1 MEKRFVVKN
10 LFQIVLIFLCFI
22 YCDLGAQNRSK
33 RNKQEKRN
41 IDQFKINAYPIV
53 TENDEIKLKV
63 FGLIPYQSLQFLKN
77 NETFIAGYET
87 SISIRDKDGNQLDR
101 QTFQSEVKV
110 DNYINTVDRSSREV
124 VMADFLVKDQEYTI
138 VGELIDQDTR
148 TKGVVKKK
156 IDLQGLLKEICIYP
170 PFIIGEYPGNWGFEN
185 NEIPVTTR
193 DINHKIKEFPLFI
206 SGKIKPGEFT
216 VSLVA
221 KNANEEIFW
230 DKNIELTSDNNIFSE
245 RIIIDKKPEE
255 NLSMEV
261 SVTLKQNKMSDTKE
275 ISLRIRKP
283 GLSFFINN
291 VDEALDQMRYIV
303 TDKEYKLVKKS
314 KRKEREKLF
323 YQFWD
328 ERDPTPGTI
337 ANELMDQYYYRVKYS
352 NEKFASFL
360 PGWKTDMGMIYI
372 LFGPPDDMQRSFAQN
387 QRNTYETWFYYSI
400 NRNFT
405 FYDENGFGEFKLTTP
420 YYRAVGW

>member
-1 MEKRFVVKN
+1 MEKRFIVKN

-22 YCDLGAQNRSK
+22 CSDIGAQNRSK
-33 RNKQEKRN
+33 RNNKEKRN

-63 FGLIPYQSLQFLKN
+63 YGLIPYQSLQFLKN
-77 NETFIAGYET
+77 DEIFIAGYET

-101 QTFQSEVKV
+101 KTFQSEVKV

-124 VMADFLVKDQEYTI
+124 VMADFSVKDQEYTV

-170 PFIIGEYPGNWGFEN
+170 PFIIGEYPGNWGFEE

-193 DINHKIKEFPLFI
+193 DINHKIKEFPLFV
-206 SGKIKPGEFT
+206 SGKIKPGEFS
-216 VSLVA
+216 VSLAA

-230 DKNIELTSDNNIFSE
+230 NKNIELTSDNNIFSE

-303 TDKEYKLVKKS
+303 TDEEYKLVKKS

-420 YYRAVGW
+420 YYRSIGW

>member
-1 MEKRFVVKN
+1 MEKRSIVKN
-10 LFQIVLIFLCFI
+10 LYQILLIFLCFFI
-22 YCDLGAQNRSK
+22 SNVDAQNR
-33 RNKQEKRN
+33 NKKNNQEKRN

-53 TENDEIKLKV
+53 TQNDDIKLLV
-63 FGLIPYQSLQFLKN
+63 YGLIPYQSLQFLKN
-77 NETFIAGYET
+77 NETFVAGYET
-87 SISIRDKDGNQLDR
+87 SISIRDNDGNQLDR
-101 QTFQSEVKV
+101 QSFQSEVKV
-110 DNYINTVDRSSREV
+110 DDYIRTVDRFSREV
-124 VMADFLVKDQEYTI
+124 VMAEFLVKDQEYTV

-148 TKGVVKKK
+148 TKGVIKKE
-156 IDLQGLLKEICIYP
+156 INLEHLLKEICIYP
-170 PFIIGEYPGNWGFEN
+170 PFIIGEYPGNWCFEE

-193 DINHKIKEFPLFI
+193 DINHKIKEFPLFL

-216 VSLVA
+216 VSITA
-221 KNANEEIFW
+221 KNASNEVFW
-230 DKNIELTSDNNIFSE
+230 NEKLELSSDNNTFSE

-261 SVTLKQNKMSDTKE
+261 SVTLKQKEISDVKE

-328 ERDPTPGTI
+328 DRDPTPGTI
-337 ANELMDQYYYRVKYS
+337 TNELMDQYYYRVKYS
-352 NEKFASFL
+352 NEKFAGFL
-360 PGWKTDMGMIYI
+360 PGWKSDMGMIYI
-372 LFGPPDDMQRSFAQN
+372 LFGPPDDMQRSFGQN
-387 QRNTYETWFYYSI
+387 SRYTYETWYYYSI
-400 NRNFT
+400 NRDFS
-405 FYDENGFGEFKLTTP
+405 FFDENGFGDFKLTTP

>member
-1 MEKRFVVKN
+1 MEKRSIVKN
-10 LFQIVLIFLCFI
+10 LYKILLIFLCFFI
-22 YCDLGAQNRSK
+22 SNVDAQNR
-33 RNKQEKRN
+33 NKKNNQEKRN

-53 TENDEIKLKV
+53 TQNDDIKLLV
-63 FGLIPYQSLQFLKN
+63 YGLIPYQSLQFLKN
-77 NETFIAGYET
+77 NETFVAGYET
-87 SISIRDKDGNQLDR
+87 SISIRDNDGNQLDR
-101 QTFQSEVKV
+101 QSFQSEVKV
-110 DNYINTVDRSSREV
+110 DDYIRTVDRFSREV
-124 VMADFLVKDQEYTI
+124 VMAEFLVKDQEYTV

-148 TKGVVKKK
+148 TKGVIKKE
-156 IDLQGLLKEICIYP
+156 INLEHLLKEICIYP
-170 PFIIGEYPGNWGFEN
+170 PFIIGEYPGNWGFEE

-193 DINHKIKEFPLFI
+193 DINHKIKEFPLFL

-216 VSLVA
+216 VSITA
-221 KNANEEIFW
+221 KNASNEVFW
-230 DKNIELTSDNNIFSE
+230 NEKLELSSDNNTFSE

-261 SVTLKQNKMSDTKE
+261 SVTLKQKEISDVKE

-283 GLSFFINN
+283 GLSFFIDN

-328 ERDPTPGTI
+328 DRDPTPGTI
-337 ANELMDQYYYRVKYS
+337 TNELMDQYYYRVKYS
-352 NEKFASFL
+352 NEKFAGFL
-360 PGWKTDMGMIYI
+360 PGWKSDMGMIYI
-372 LFGPPDDMQRSFAQN
+372 LFGPPDDMQRSFGQN
-387 QRNTYETWFYYSI
+387 SRYTYETWYYYSI
-400 NRNFT
+400 NRDFS
-405 FYDENGFGEFKLTTP
+405 FFDENGFGDFKLTTP

>member
-1 MEKRFVVKN
+1 MEKRSIVKN
-10 LFQIVLIFLCFI
+10 LFKILLIFLCFFI
-22 YCDLGAQNRSK
+22 SNVDAQNR
-33 RNKQEKRN
+33 NKKNNQEKRN

-53 TENDEIKLKV
+53 TQNDDIKLLV
-63 FGLIPYQSLQFLKN
+63 YGLIPYQSLQFLKN
-77 NETFIAGYET
+77 NETFVAGYET
-87 SISIRDKDGNQLDR
+87 SISIRDNDGNQLDR
-101 QTFQSEVKV
+101 QSFQSEVKV
-110 DNYINTVDRSSREV
+110 DDYIRTVDRFSREV
-124 VMADFLVKDQEYTI
+124 VMAEFLVKDQEYTV

-148 TKGVVKKK
+148 TKGVIKKE
-156 IDLQGLLKEICIYP
+156 INLEHLLKEICIYP
-170 PFIIGEYPGNWGFEN
+170 PFIIGEYPGNWGFEE

-193 DINHKIKEFPLFI
+193 DINHKIKEFPLFL

-216 VSLVA
+216 VSITA
-221 KNANEEIFW
+221 KNASNEVFW
-230 DKNIELTSDNNIFSE
+230 NEKLELSSDNNTFSE

-261 SVTLKQNKMSDTKE
+261 SVTLKQKEISDVKE

-328 ERDPTPGTI
+328 DRDPTPGTI
-337 ANELMDQYYYRVKYS
+337 TNELMDQYYYRVKYS
-352 NEKFASFL
+352 NEKFAGFL
-360 PGWKTDMGMIYI
+360 PGWKSDMGMIYI
-372 LFGPPDDMQRSFAQN
+372 LFGPPDDMQRSFGQN
-387 QRNTYETWFYYSI
+387 SRYTYETWYYYSI
-400 NRNFT
+400 NRDFS
-405 FYDENGFGEFKLTTP
+405 FFDENGFGDFKLTTP

>member
-1 MEKRFVVKN
+1 MEKRSIVKN
-10 LFQIVLIFLCFI
+10 LYQILLIFLCFFI
-22 YCDLGAQNRSK
+22 SNVDAQNR
-33 RNKQEKRN
+33 NKKNNQEKRN

-53 TENDEIKLKV
+53 TENDDIKLLV
-63 FGLIPYQSLQFLKN
+63 YGLIPYQSLQFLKN
-77 NETFIAGYET
+77 NETFVAGYET
-87 SISIRDKDGNQLDR
+87 SISIRDNDGNQLDR
-101 QTFQSEVKV
+101 QSFQSEVKV
-110 DNYINTVDRSSREV
+110 DDYIRTVDRFSREV
-124 VMADFLVKDQEYTI
+124 VMAEFLVKDQEYTV

-148 TKGVVKKK
+148 TKGVIKKE
-156 IDLQGLLKEICIYP
+156 INLEHLLKEICIYP
-170 PFIIGEYPGNWGFEN
+170 PFIIGEYPGNWGFEE

-193 DINHKIKEFPLFI
+193 DINHKIKEFPLFL

-216 VSLVA
+216 VSITA
-221 KNANEEIFW
+221 KNASNEVFW
-230 DKNIELTSDNNIFSE
+230 NEKLELSSDNNTFSE

-261 SVTLKQNKMSDTKE
+261 SVTLKQKEISDVKE

-328 ERDPTPGTI
+328 DRDPTPGTI
-337 ANELMDQYYYRVKYS
+337 TNELMDQYYYRVKYS
-352 NEKFASFL
+352 NEKFAGFL
-360 PGWKTDMGMIYI
+360 PGWKSDMGMIYI
-372 LFGPPDDMQRSFAQN
+372 LFGPPDDMQRSFGQN
-387 QRNTYETWFYYSI
+387 SRYTYETWYYYSI
-400 NRNFT
+400 NRDFS
-405 FYDENGFGEFKLTTP
+405 FFDENGFGDFKLTTP

>member
-1 MEKRFVVKN
+1 MEKRFIVKN
-10 LFQIVLIFLCFI
+10 LYQILLIFLCFFI
-22 YCDLGAQNRSK
+22 SNVDAQNR
-33 RNKQEKRN
+33 NKKNNQEKRN

-53 TENDEIKLKV
+53 TENDDIKLLV
-63 FGLIPYQSLQFLKN
+63 YGLIPYQSLQFLKN
-77 NETFIAGYET
+77 NETFVAGYET
-87 SISIRDKDGNQLDR
+87 SISIRDNDGNQLDR
-101 QTFQSEVKV
+101 QSFQSEVKV
-110 DNYINTVDRSSREV
+110 DDYINTVDRFSREV
-124 VMADFLVKDQEYTI
+124 VMAEFLVKDQEYTV

-148 TKGVVKKK
+148 TKGVIKKE
-156 IDLQGLLKEICIYP
+156 INLEDLLKEICIYP
-170 PFIIGEYPGNWGFEN
+170 PFIIGEYPGNWGFEE

-193 DINHKIKEFPLFI
+193 DINHKIKEFPLFL

-216 VSLVA
+216 VSITA
-221 KNANEEIFW
+221 KNASNEVFW
-230 DKNIELTSDNNIFSE
+230 NEKLELSSDNNTFSE

-255 NLSMEV
+255 NLSMKV
-261 SVTLKQNKMSDTKE
+261 SVTLKQKEISDVKE

-328 ERDPTPGTI
+328 GRDPTPGTI
-337 ANELMDQYYYRVKYS
+337 TNELMDQYYYRVKYS
-352 NEKFASFL
+352 NEKFAGFL
-360 PGWKTDMGMIYI
+360 PGWKSDMGMIYI
-372 LFGPPDDMQRSFAQN
+372 LFGPPDDMQRSFGQN
-387 QRNTYETWFYYSI
+387 SRYTYETWYYYSI
-400 NRNFT
+400 NRDFS
-405 FYDENGFGEFKLTTP
+405 FFDENGFGDFKLTTP